1 MICYSHTLKHK
12 KDFDLASTW
21 KWEFLELGNGLFI
34 RLCKNRESLIAARVA
49 QLVSARPSV
58 REVPISIRG
67 DIISLF
73 QILSFLCSFD

>member
-1 MICYSHTLKHK
+1 MAYLL
-12 KDFDLASTW
+12 DFVRIG
-21 KWEFLELGNGLFI
+21 KV
-34 RLCKNRESLIAARVA
+34 LIAARVA

-58 REVPISIRG
+58 REVPSSIRG